1 MLAAR
6 ENRQDALTENE
17 IDPTDAVMASILI
30 DLAQRET
37 HTESNAIAE
46 FLVNRMGAVT
56 PLLVNTHREAGFA
69 VLTAPDVP
77 SVLVEL
83 GHLSNAS
90 DEALLNDP
98 VHQTLLADAL
108 RQGVDDYFDWLD
120 VVNGS

>member
-6 ENRQDALTENE
+6 ENRQDALTEIE
-17 IDPTDAVMASILI
+17 IDPNDAVMASILI

-46 FLVNRMGAVT
+46 FLVNRMGTVT

-83 GHLSNAS
+83 GHLSNRQ
-90 DEALLNDP
+90 DEALLSDP